1 MSGVAAGALSD
12 HYQPSSRRRR
22 RRARRSRRPCH
33 QIPAPSSSLLSLLAT
48 VVASLPAVDASPI
61 PLSFLCPRYRQD
73 FAAVEETC
81 RRDISDSSAVLS
93 VPVRKRLGSRTIP
106 LKYEQ
111 GSDGQWRRVDTYTLY
126 GSTMCPSCSASSYQA
141 SSGTSQDTTTTSAS
155 ASPSEGDILD
165 TLPNGWRPQN
175 HEPRTTLIVT
185 LSLVLAFVICLLI
198 IGCLYWRNRR
208 RRKPREDIEMHT
220 LKRRKQPV
228 VDEEEALS
236 QGGIKKKKKIWARA
250 TARWK
255 ANARHSAR
263 QRRGKRTLSINQ
275 SSLRP
280 EAAPPENIP
289 DADVL
294 SSGTVSP
301 SWSRHSSR
309 RSSVSSAEGTQP
321 VTLAP
326 PTEFADVSRTF
337 PPDPTPVS
345 ATPPTSPPAY
355 HHPSPLSVPRIYIRT
370 SGLAPPSDGLASS
383 IASPLTPYHSR
394 QPSQS
399 SGGHLS
405 SNEDSEEL
413 GYSPSAHAAHVA
425 TDDKA
430 LLQRLTQFAS
440 SPPQDGNI
448 PGQHQESSAPVW
460 QDEPLDT
467 FADVHSSPRF
477 TGGGPSTPSSSLFP
491 APPVPL
497 SSKGKAASEYY
508 EYDYTYST
516 FDEDIQSLEPEL
528 GPSAPP
534 FEAVTSGPVLELH
547 ELVPSAPP
555 PEIGVD
561 VVENTTAELHEDE
574 ASSYEHQ
581 SVVGETQLPL
591 QNVDDGPSLL
601 PPHYH
606 S

>member
-1 MSGVAAGALSD
+1 MSGVAGCAPSD
-12 HYQPSSRRRR
+12 YHHPNTPRR
-22 RRARRSRRPCH
+22 RRAWRSRRPVH
-33 QIPAPSSSLLSLLAT
+33 HTPAPSSSLLSLLAT

-81 RRDISDSSAVLS
+81 RRDLPSSSTAPS
-93 VPVRKRLGSRTIP
+93 VPVRKQFDSRTVPI
-106 LKYEQ
+106 KYEQ

-141 SSGTSQDTTTTSAS
+141 SSGTSEDSIAASAS
-155 ASPSEGDILD
+155 ASPSDDILD

-175 HEPRTTLIVT
+175 HEPRTALIVT

-208 RRKPREDIEMHT
+208 RRKPKEDIEMRT
-220 LKRRKQPV
+220 YKRRKQPV
-228 VDEEEALS
+228 ADDEEALS
-236 QGGIKKKKKIWARA
+236 QGGTKKKKKIWARA

-263 QRRGKRTLSINQ
+263 QRRGKKAFGANR
-275 SSLRP
+275 SSPRP
-280 EAAPPENIP
+280 EAAPSEHVR
-289 DADVL
+289 DAEDA

-301 SWSRHSSR
+301 SWSRRSSR
-309 RSSVSSAEGTQP
+309 RSSVTSVEGTQP
-321 VTLAP
+321 IIIAP
-326 PTEFADVSRTF
+326 PNQFSNVSPSF
-337 PPDPTPVS
+337 PPDPIAVS
-345 ATPPTSPPAY
+345 DAPPSSPPAY
-355 HHPSPLSVPRIYIRT
+355 HHPSRLSVPQIHT
-370 SGLAPPSDGLASS
+370 GLALPSDGPASS
-383 IASPLTPYHSR
+383 VASPLTPYHSR

-399 SGGHLS
+399 SGGYLS

-430 LLQRLTQFAS
+430 LLQRLNQFAS

-448 PGQHQESSAPVW
+448 LGHDQESSAPVW
-460 QDEPLDT
+460 QDEPLDALT
-467 FADVHSSPRF
+467 EVHGFIGDVPSP
-477 TGGGPSTPSSSLFP
+477 TPSSSLFP

-497 SSKGKAASEYY
+497 SSKGKATSEYY
-508 EYDYTYST
+508 GYDYAT
-516 FDEDIQSLEPEL
+516 FEDIQSLEPEL

-534 FEAVTSGPVLELH
+534 FEAVTSDPPLELL

-555 PEIGVD
+555 PEIDVD
-561 VVENTTAELHEDE
+561 GAEDMAAELHEDGV
-574 ASSYEHQ
+574 SLREHQ
-581 SVVGETQLPL
+581 GVPRETRLPP
-591 QNVDDGPSLL
+591 QNVDEAPSLL
-601 PPHYH
+601 PPHYQ

>member
-1 MSGVAAGALSD
+1 MSGVAGCAPSD
-12 HYQPSSRRRR
+12 YHRPNTPRRRR
-22 RRARRSRRPCH
+22 PRRPRRPVH
-33 QIPAPSSSLLSLLAT
+33 HTPAPSSSLLSLLAT

-81 RRDISDSSAVLS
+81 RRDLSDSSTVPS
-93 VPVRKRLGSRTIP
+93 PPVRKQFGSRTVPI
-106 LKYEQ
+106 KYEQ

-141 SSGTSQDTTTTSAS
+141 SSGTSEDSIAASAS

-165 TLPNGWRPQN
+165 SLPNGWRPQN

-208 RRKPREDIEMHT
+208 RRKPKEDIEMHT
-220 LKRRKQPV
+220 YKRRKQSV
-228 VDEEEALS
+228 ADDEEALS
-236 QGGIKKKKKIWARA
+236 QGGTKKKKKIWARA

-263 QRRGKRTLSINQ
+263 QRRGKKVFGVNRSP
-275 SSLRP
+275 LRP
-280 EAAPPENIP
+280 EAAPVR
-289 DADVL
+289 DAEDA

-301 SWSRHSSR
+301 SWSRRSSR
-309 RSSVSSAEGTQP
+309 CSSVISVEGTQP
-321 VTLAP
+321 VIIAP
-326 PTEFADVSRTF
+326 PNHFSNVSRPV
-337 PPDPTPVS
+337 PPDPIAVS
-345 ATPPTSPPAY
+345 DPPPSSPPAY
-355 HHPSPLSVPRIYIRT
+355 HHPSRLSVPQIHT
-370 SGLAPPSDGLASS
+370 CTPGLASPSDGLVSS
-383 IASPLTPYHSR
+383 VASPLTPYHSR

-399 SGGHLS
+399 SGGYLS

-413 GYSPSAHAAHVA
+413 DYSPSAHAAHVA

-430 LLQRLTQFAS
+430 LLQRLNQFAS

-448 PGQHQESSAPVW
+448 LGHNQESSAPIW
-460 QDEPLDT
+460 QDEPLDAFT
-467 FADVHSSPRF
+467 EVHSF
-477 TGGGPSTPSSSLFP
+477 TGDVPSPTPSSSLFP

-497 SSKGKAASEYY
+497 SSKGKAVSEYY
-508 EYDYTYST
+508 GYDYAT
-516 FDEDIQSLEPEL
+516 FEDIQSLEPEL

-534 FEAVTSGPVLELH
+534 FEAVTSDPPLELH

-555 PEIGVD
+555 PEIDVD
-561 VVENTTAELHEDE
+561 GAEDMTAELHEDG
-574 ASSYEHQ
+574 ASLYEHQ
-581 SVVGETQLPL
+581 GVPGETLPP
-591 QNVDDGPSLL
+591 QNADEGPSLL
-601 PPHYH
+601 PPHYQ